1 MMETQSAIKTGSI
14 SEKRCGAEKN
24 TTPNETDK
32 RNELGKE
39 MELYIK
45 LHMANHRPG

>member
-1 MMETQSAIKTGSI
+1 METQNEIKNNSI
-14 SEKRCGAEKN
+14 SEKRYGAEN
-24 TTPNETDK
+24 NATPNETYRRD
-32 RNELGKE
+32 ELGKE